1 MALNK
6 VHADGDETKNNN
18 NKNKQTTNKQT
29 NKQKTKQK
37 PNNNRKT
44 KKTIPL
50 KSKPRDHAN
59 KTVPEHLFLGVTV
72 DEVWQTLVNNIRRI
86 VSRNV
91 FLQN

>member
-29 NKQKTKQK
+29 NKKQNK
-37 PNNNRKT
+37 NPTTTEKQ

-72 DEVWQTLVNNIRRI
+72 DEVWQTLVNNICRI